1 MILMSVCGMECEKS
15 RPKKK
20 EKKKWRL
27 GREDLAMDLG
37 AGGTDRNIVF
47 CIAFS
52 ILKLVEIY
60 F

>member
-1 MILMSVCGMECEKS
+1 MMFGARCS
-15 RPKKK
+15 
-20 EKKKWRL
+20 KWRL

>member
-1 MILMSVCGMECEKS
+1 LEKVF
-15 RPKKK
+15 KKK
-20 EKKKWRL
+20 KKKKWRL